1 MKKCN
6 VLLKKVAKAQLNQ
19 RQEMFISEYL
29 IDFNATRAVIAAGY
43 SSKTAS
49 VKGARLLTNANV
61 KAPIKKRQSELIASH
76 NIIKEKIISELAL
89 LGFSSFADIFNTEC

>member
-1 MKKCN
+1 M
-6 VLLKKVAKAQLNQ
+6 AKAQLNQ

-29 IDFNATRAVIAAGY
+29 IDFNATRAAIAAGY

-61 KAPIKKRQSELIASH
+61 KAAIKKRQSKLSASH

-89 LGFSSFADIFNTEC
+89 LGFSSFADIFNTKC